1 MKGYE
6 PKVKRILKLTC
17 IFCICVLFFTA
28 CSSRTSHINQLFRE
42 NFADAPARVSGAPD
56 NVPPSLDEGHL
67 PEIIAACKQSG
78 ISSPRFLSDDAP
90 PADGA
95 LLQRS
100 AYLKLENGK
109 ELRCTYFLYAGKDE
123 VYSRWIEAAESGS
136 DLVSIFP
143 AGTTQESILKEFQ

>member
-1 MKGYE
+1 MS
-6 PKVKRILKLTC
+6 VKRVIP
-17 IFCICVLFFTA
+17 LFLLLFLLLSA
-28 CSSRTSHINQLFRE
+28 CQSRESALFRE
-42 NFADAPARVSGAPD
+42 NFADAPARASGAPD
-56 NVPPSLDEGHL
+56 NVAPSLDEAHL

>member
-1 MKGYE
+1 MS
-6 PKVKRILKLTC
+6 VKRVIP
-17 IFCICVLFFTA
+17 LFLLLLLLLSA
-28 CSSRTSHINQLFRE
+28 CQNRESALFRE

-78 ISSPRFLSDDAP
+78 IGSPRFLSDDAP

-100 AYLKLENGK
+100 AYLNLENGK

-143 AGTTQESILKEFQ
+143 ADTTQESILKEFQ

>member
-1 MKGYE
+1 MS
-6 PKVKRILKLTC
+6 VKRFIP
-17 IFCICVLFFTA
+17 LFLLLLLLLSA
-28 CSSRTSHINQLFRE
+28 CQNRESALFRE

-78 ISSPRFLSDDAP
+78 IGSPRFLSDDAP

-100 AYLKLENGK
+100 AYLKLENGR

-143 AGTTQESILKEFQ
+143 AGTTQENILKDFQ

>member
-1 MKGYE
+1 MS
-6 PKVKRILKLTC
+6 VKRVIPLFLLLLLLLSAC
-17 IFCICVLFFTA
+17 QNRESALFC
-28 CSSRTSHINQLFRE
+28 E

-90 PADGA
+90 PADGE

-100 AYLKLENGK
+100 AYLKLENGR

-136 DLVSIFP
+136 NLISIFP
-143 AGTTQESILKEFQ
+143 ADTTQENILKEFQ

>member
-1 MKGYE
+1 MS
-6 PKVKRILKLTC
+6 VKRVIP
-17 IFCICVLFFTA
+17 LFLLLLLLLSA
-28 CSSRTSHINQLFRE
+28 CQNRESALFRE

-56 NVPPSLDEGHL
+56 SVPPSLDEGHL

-100 AYLKLENGK
+100 AYLKLENGR
-109 ELRCTYFLYAGKDE
+109 ELRCTYFLYAGKNE

-143 AGTTQESILKEFQ
+143 ADTTQESILKEFQ

>member
-1 MKGYE
+1 MS
-6 PKVKRILKLTC
+6 VKRVIPLFLLLLLLLSAC
-17 IFCICVLFFTA
+17 QNRESALFC
-28 CSSRTSHINQLFRE
+28 E
-42 NFADAPARVSGAPD
+42 NFADAPARASGAPD

-90 PADGA
+90 PADGE

-136 DLVSIFP
+136 NLISIFP
-143 AGTTQESILKEFQ
+143 ADTTQESILKEFQ

>member
-1 MKGYE
+1 MS
-6 PKVKRILKLTC
+6 VKRVIP
-17 IFCICVLFFTA
+17 LFLLLLLLLSA
-28 CSSRTSHINQLFRE
+28 CQNRESALFRE
-42 NFADAPARVSGAPD
+42 NFADAPARGSGAPD

-90 PADGA
+90 PADGE

-100 AYLKLENGK
+100 AYLKLENGR
-109 ELRCTYFLYAGKDE
+109 ELRCTYFLYAGKNE

-143 AGTTQESILKEFQ
+143 ADTTQESILKEFQ

>member
-1 MKGYE
+1 MS
-6 PKVKRILKLTC
+6 VKRVIP
-17 IFCICVLFFTA
+17 LFLLLLLLLSA
-28 CSSRTSHINQLFRE
+28 CQNRESALFRE

-67 PEIIAACKQSG
+67 PEIIAACMQSG
-78 ISSPRFLSDDAP
+78 ISSPRFLSDDPP
-90 PADGA
+90 PADGE

-100 AYLKLENGK
+100 AYLKLENGR

>member
-1 MKGYE
+1 MS
-6 PKVKRILKLTC
+6 VKRVIP
-17 IFCICVLFFTA
+17 LFLLLLLLLSA
-28 CSSRTSHINQLFRE
+28 CQNRESALFRE

-78 ISSPRFLSDDAP
+78 IGSPRFLSDDPP

-100 AYLKLENGK
+100 AYLKLENGR

-143 AGTTQESILKEFQ
+143 ADTTQESILKEFQ

>member
-1 MKGYE
+1 MS
-6 PKVKRILKLTC
+6 VKRFIP
-17 IFCICVLFFTA
+17 LFLLLLLLLSA
-28 CSSRTSHINQLFRE
+28 CQNRESALFRE

-78 ISSPRFLSDDAP
+78 IGSPRFLSDDAP

-100 AYLKLENGK
+100 AYLKLENGR

-143 AGTTQESILKEFQ
+143 AGTTQENILKEFP

>member
-1 MKGYE
+1 MS
-6 PKVKRILKLTC
+6 VKRFIP
-17 IFCICVLFFTA
+17 LFLLLLLLLSA
-28 CSSRTSHINQLFRE
+28 CQNRESALFRE

-78 ISSPRFLSDDAP
+78 IGSPRFLSDDAP

-100 AYLKLENGK
+100 AYLKLENGR

>member
-1 MKGYE
+1 MS
-6 PKVKRILKLTC
+6 VKRVIP
-17 IFCICVLFFTA
+17 LFLLLFLLLSA
-28 CSSRTSHINQLFRE
+28 CQSRESALFHE
-42 NFADAPARVSGAPD
+42 NFVDAPARVSGAPD

-123 VYSRWIEAAESGS
+123 VYSCWIEAAESGS

-143 AGTTQESILKEFQ
+143 ADTTQESILKEFQ

>member
-1 MKGYE
+1 MS
-6 PKVKRILKLTC
+6 VKRVIP
-17 IFCICVLFFTA
+17 LFLLLLLLLSA
-28 CSSRTSHINQLFRE
+28 CQNRESALFRE

-67 PEIIAACKQSG
+67 PEIIAACMQSG
-78 ISSPRFLSDDAP
+78 IGSPRFLSDDAP
-90 PADGA
+90 PADGE

-100 AYLKLENGK
+100 AYLKLENGR
-109 ELRCTYFLYAGKDE
+109 ELRCTYFLYAGKNE

-143 AGTTQESILKEFQ
+143 ADTTQESILKEFQ

>member
-1 MKGYE
+1 MS
-6 PKVKRILKLTC
+6 VKRVIP
-17 IFCICVLFFTA
+17 LFLLLLLLLSA
-28 CSSRTSHINQLFRE
+28 CQNRESALFRE
-42 NFADAPARVSGAPD
+42 NFADAPARASGAPD

-78 ISSPRFLSDDAP
+78 IGSPRFLSDDAP

-100 AYLKLENGK
+100 AYLNLENGK
-109 ELRCTYFLYAGKDE
+109 ELRCTYFLYAGKNE

-143 AGTTQESILKEFQ
+143 ADTTQESILKEFQ

>member
-1 MKGYE
+1 MS
-6 PKVKRILKLTC
+6 VKRVIP
-17 IFCICVLFFTA
+17 LFLLLLLLLSA
-28 CSSRTSHINQLFRE
+28 CQNRESALFRE

-90 PADGA
+90 PADGE

-100 AYLKLENGK
+100 AYLKLENGR
-109 ELRCTYFLYAGKDE
+109 ELRCTYFLYAGKNE
-123 VYSRWIEAAESGS
+123 VYSCWIEAAESGS

-143 AGTTQESILKEFQ
+143 ADTTQESILKEFQ

>member
-1 MKGYE
+1 MS
-6 PKVKRILKLTC
+6 VKRVIP
-17 IFCICVLFFTA
+17 LFLLLLLLLSA
-28 CSSRTSHINQLFRE
+28 CQNRESALFRE

-78 ISSPRFLSDDAP
+78 IGSPRFLSDDAP
-90 PADGA
+90 PADGE

-100 AYLKLENGK
+100 AYLKLENGR

>member
-1 MKGYE
+1 MS
-6 PKVKRILKLTC
+6 VKRFIP
-17 IFCICVLFFTA
+17 LFLLLFLLLSA
-28 CSSRTSHINQLFRE
+28 CQSRESALFRE
-42 NFADAPARVSGAPD
+42 NFVDAPARVSGAPD

-90 PADGA
+90 PADGE

-100 AYLKLENGK
+100 AYLKLENGR
-109 ELRCTYFLYAGKDE
+109 ELRCTYFLYAGKNE

>member
-1 MKGYE
+1 MS
-6 PKVKRILKLTC
+6 VKRVIP
-17 IFCICVLFFTA
+17 LFLLLLLLLSA
-28 CSSRTSHINQLFRE
+28 CQSRESALVRE

-78 ISSPRFLSDDAP
+78 IGSPRFLSDDAP
-90 PADGA
+90 PADGE

-109 ELRCTYFLYAGKDE
+109 DLRCTYFLYAGKDE
-123 VYSRWIEAAESGS
+123 VYSRWLEAAESGS

>member
-1 MKGYE
+1 MS
-6 PKVKRILKLTC
+6 VKRFIP
-17 IFCICVLFFTA
+17 LFLLLLLLLSA
-28 CSSRTSHINQLFRE
+28 CQNRESALFRE

-78 ISSPRFLSDDAP
+78 IGSPRFLSDDAP

-143 AGTTQESILKEFQ
+143 AGTTQENILKEFQ

>member
-1 MKGYE
+1 MS
-6 PKVKRILKLTC
+6 VKRVIP
-17 IFCICVLFFTA
+17 LFLLLLLLLSA
-28 CSSRTSHINQLFRE
+28 CQNRESALFRE

-67 PEIIAACKQSG
+67 PEIIAACMQSG
-78 ISSPRFLSDDAP
+78 IGSPRFLSDDAP

-143 AGTTQESILKEFQ
+143 ADTTQESILKEFQ

>member
-1 MKGYE
+1 MS
-6 PKVKRILKLTC
+6 VKRVIP
-17 IFCICVLFFTA
+17 LFLLLLLLLSA
-28 CSSRTSHINQLFRE
+28 CQNRESALFRE

-67 PEIIAACKQSG
+67 PEIIAACMQSG
-78 ISSPRFLSDDAP
+78 IGSPRFLSDDAP

-123 VYSRWIEAAESGS
+123 VYSCWIEAAESGS
-136 DLVSIFP
+136 NLISIFP
-143 AGTTQESILKEFQ
+143 AGTTQENILKEFQ

>member
-1 MKGYE
+1 MS
-6 PKVKRILKLTC
+6 VKRVIP
-17 IFCICVLFFTA
+17 LFLLLLLLLSA
-28 CSSRTSHINQLFRE
+28 CQNRESALFRE

-56 NVPPSLDEGHL
+56 SVPPSLDEGHL

-100 AYLKLENGK
+100 AYLNLENGK
-109 ELRCTYFLYAGKDE
+109 ELRCTYFLYAGKNE

-143 AGTTQESILKEFQ
+143 ADTTQESILKEFQ

>member
-1 MKGYE
+1 MS
-6 PKVKRILKLTC
+6 VKRVIP
-17 IFCICVLFFTA
+17 LFLLLLLLLSA
-28 CSSRTSHINQLFRE
+28 CQNRESALFRE

-78 ISSPRFLSDDAP
+78 IGSPRFLSDDAP

-100 AYLKLENGK
+100 AYLNLENGK
-109 ELRCTYFLYAGKDE
+109 ELRCTYFLYAGKNE

-143 AGTTQESILKEFQ
+143 ADTTQESILKEFQ

>member
-1 MKGYE
+1 MS
-6 PKVKRILKLTC
+6 VKRVIP
-17 IFCICVLFFTA
+17 LFLLLLLLLSA
-28 CSSRTSHINQLFRE
+28 CQNRESALFRE

-78 ISSPRFLSDDAP
+78 IGSPRFLSDDPP

>member
-1 MKGYE
+1 MS
-6 PKVKRILKLTC
+6 VKRFIP
-17 IFCICVLFFTA
+17 LFLLLFLLLSA
-28 CSSRTSHINQLFRE
+28 CQSHESALFRE
-42 NFADAPARVSGAPD
+42 NFADAPAKVSGAPD

-143 AGTTQESILKEFQ
+143 ANTTQESILKEFQ

>member
-1 MKGYE
+1 MS
-6 PKVKRILKLTC
+6 VKRVIP
-17 IFCICVLFFTA
+17 LFLLLLLLLSA
-28 CSSRTSHINQLFRE
+28 CQNRESALFRE

-78 ISSPRFLSDDAP
+78 IGSPRFLSDDAP

-123 VYSRWIEAAESGS
+123 VYSRWIETAESGS

-143 AGTTQESILKEFQ
+143 AGTTQENILKEFQ

>member
-1 MKGYE
+1 MS
-6 PKVKRILKLTC
+6 VKRFIP
-17 IFCICVLFFTA
+17 LFLLLLLLLSA
-28 CSSRTSHINQLFRE
+28 CQNRESALFRE

-90 PADGA
+90 PADGE

-100 AYLKLENGK
+100 AYLKLENGR
-109 ELRCTYFLYAGKDE
+109 ELRCTYFLYAGKNE
-123 VYSRWIEAAESGS
+123 VYSCWIEAAESGS

-143 AGTTQESILKEFQ
+143 ADTTQESILKEFQ

>member
-1 MKGYE
+1 MS
-6 PKVKRILKLTC
+6 VKRVIP
-17 IFCICVLFFTA
+17 LFLLLLLLLSA
-28 CSSRTSHINQLFRE
+28 CQSRESALFRE

-78 ISSPRFLSDDAP
+78 IGSDDAP
-90 PADGA
+90 PADGE

-100 AYLKLENGK
+100 AYLKLENGR

>member
-1 MKGYE
+1 MS
-6 PKVKRILKLTC
+6 VKRVIP
-17 IFCICVLFFTA
+17 LFLLLLLLLSA
-28 CSSRTSHINQLFRE
+28 CQNRESALFRE

-67 PEIIAACKQSG
+67 PEIIAACMQSG
-78 ISSPRFLSDDAP
+78 ISSPRFLSDDPP

>member
-1 MKGYE
+1 MS
-6 PKVKRILKLTC
+6 VKRVIP
-17 IFCICVLFFTA
+17 LFLLLLLLLSA
-28 CSSRTSHINQLFRE
+28 CQDRESALFRE

-78 ISSPRFLSDDAP
+78 IGSPRFLSDDAP

-100 AYLKLENGK
+100 AYLKL
-109 ELRCTYFLYAGKDE
+109 D
-123 VYSRWIEAAESGS
+123 S
-136 DLVSIFP
+136 
-143 AGTTQESILKEFQ
+143 Q

>member
-1 MKGYE
+1 MS
-6 PKVKRILKLTC
+6 VKRVIP
-17 IFCICVLFFTA
+17 LFLLLLLLLSA
-28 CSSRTSHINQLFRE
+28 CQNRESALFRE

-78 ISSPRFLSDDAP
+78 ISSPRFLSDDPP
-90 PADGA
+90 PADGE

-100 AYLKLENGK
+100 AYLKLESGR

-143 AGTTQESILKEFQ
+143 ADTTQENILKEFQ

>member
-1 MKGYE
+1 MS
-6 PKVKRILKLTC
+6 VKRVIP
-17 IFCICVLFFTA
+17 LFLLLLLLLSA
-28 CSSRTSHINQLFRE
+28 CQSRESALFRE
-42 NFADAPARVSGAPD
+42 NFAAAPARVSGAPD

-67 PEIIAACKQSG
+67 PEIIAACMQSG
-78 ISSPRFLSDDAP
+78 ISSPRFLSDDPP
-90 PADGA
+90 PADGE

-100 AYLKLENGK
+100 AYLKLENGR

>member
-1 MKGYE
+1 MS
-6 PKVKRILKLTC
+6 VKRFIP
-17 IFCICVLFFTA
+17 LFLLLLLLLSA
-28 CSSRTSHINQLFRE
+28 CQNRESALFRE

-78 ISSPRFLSDDAP
+78 IGSPRFLSDDAP

-100 AYLKLENGK
+100 AYLKLENGR

-143 AGTTQESILKEFQ
+143 ADTTQESILKEFQ